1 MAKKADHRE
10 RIEYFFKGRI
20 FDATYTISSGMV
32 HVTSLQGRKS
42 AQFGE
47 AAMQSV
53 AEQLFR
59 DIIQDAD
66 AVGCLR

>member
-10 RIEYFFKGRI
+10 RIEYYFKGRT

-42 AQFGE
+42 AQFGDV
-47 AAMQSV
+47 AAQSI

-59 DIIQDAD
+59 EIIQDAET
-66 AVGCLR
+66 GGQLR

>member
-10 RIEYFFKGRI
+10 RIEYYFKGRT

-42 AQFGE
+42 GQFGE
-47 AAMQSV
+47 AGTQSV

-59 DIIQDAD
+59 EIIQDAD
-66 AVGCLR
+66 AGGQLR